1 MALPA
6 GQYLGAIG
14 GSVAASKPRNPVS
27 GHRQSV
33 ATHAQVGLG
42 RTPWVDK
49 AMKQVWE
56 RLAPHVDEAWMPQ
69 MDDSARKAFSVA
81 EYGCGYYGC
90 VLPTHTEGIV
100 LKVTSDA
107 SEAMFAQGAINLK
120 EWPAGMIR
128 YHKVLAMAGQKYKR
142 RPLFLLW
149 RDEAHDIGYIQHAG
163 QLHKAFRD
171 NLGLFK
177 QIAQI
182 NYRLVTKSRN
192 ATKLL
197 QDADKIY
204 GDWAAERVTD
214 IVRDV
219 GDYVRVDPTLLQ
231 RNFPPAQRL
240 ALVHRVCIYMG
251 ELMQGTPGQV
261 EIGEA
266 LSFYGHQ
273 NILLADVH
281 AGNVGR
287 HEEPNGDFAPVIT
300 DPGQAVPMNVS
311 WLQTAIQVV

>member
-1 MALPA
+1 
-6 GQYLGAIG
+6 
-14 GSVAASKPRNPVS
+14 
-27 GHRQSV
+27 
-33 ATHAQVGLG
+33 
-42 RTPWVDK
+42 
-49 AMKQVWE
+49 MKQVWE

-90 VLPTHTEGIV
+90 VLPTYTEGIV

-163 QLHKAFRD
+163 DLHKAFRD
-171 NLGLFK
+171 NLAMFK
-177 QIAQI
+177 YVAQI
-182 NYRLVTKSRN
+182 NYRLVTKSKN
-192 ATKLL
+192 APKLL

-204 GDWAAERVTD
+204 GDWAANFVTE

-219 GDYVRVDPTLLQ
+219 GDYILIGNSREPWNAVTHLSKYQ
-231 RNFPPAQRL
+231 PAQRL
-240 ALVHRVCIYMG
+240 ALVHRICIYMG
-251 ELMQGTPGQV
+251 ALMQSIPGQV